1 MNELLL
7 KAMAKSLDLDEH
19 SFLNQYGEGASMIAR
34 FNFYPPC
41 PWPDRIL
48 GIKPHADGTLLTFL
62 LQDKEVESLQILK
75 DGQLYGVPIIPHVL
89 LVNAGDQLE
98 VSRYFPVFVFKILET
113 KIEN

>member
-62 LQDKEVESLQILK
+62 LQDKEVEGLQVLK
-75 DGQLYGVPIIPHVL
+75 DGHWYGVPIIPHAL